1 MTDDRLANTQA
12 GVDRLHAEG
21 QGVWRLGLYPRA
33 VIADIAAAATEH
45 PTAAALLSSIEA
57 FTQGILDRAATE
69 PLRCLMC
76 VAAFDGTHV
85 PAALSALSG
94 DVPVPEHY
102 LIGGVCASCW
112 SQPDAQQRIR
122 EALAAGLG
130 VKMRVI
136 DIGPAGHA

>member
-1 MTDDRLANTQA
+1 MT
-12 GVDRLHAEG
+12 
-21 QGVWRLGLYPRA
+21 
-33 VIADIAAAATEH
+33 
-45 PTAAALLSSIEA
+45 SIDA
-57 FTQGILDRAATE
+57 FTQEILDRATTD

-94 DVPVPEHY
+94 DVPIPEHY

-112 SQPDAQQRIR
+112 SQPDAKNRIK
-122 EALAAGLG
+122 ETLAAGLG

-136 DIGPAGHA
+136 DIGPAGRA